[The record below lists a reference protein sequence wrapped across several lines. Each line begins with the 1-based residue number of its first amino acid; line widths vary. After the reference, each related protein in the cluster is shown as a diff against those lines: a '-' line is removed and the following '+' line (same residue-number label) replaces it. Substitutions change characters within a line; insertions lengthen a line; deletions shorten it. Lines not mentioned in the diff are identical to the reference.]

1 MLAKIVTGI
10 QSRGASWYLRKYS
23 LSKRE
28 KPQGRQTTVL
38 AAFLVS
44 FPSHELQV
52 VAMGTGTKCLGSSR
66 LSRYGD
72 VVNDSHVEAIAR
84 RCLLRWGCFPFP
96 FVANMGFAPTSRDFT
111 LLFQRSNCESSGQ
124 CSTEFWENFS
134 KTGLQTPYRGVANRS
149 DKEMADKIDGEIV
162 VRLLPVERN
171 GAISSAMTPDYLLRR
186 LENSGLHRTDNLT
199 IDVDGVFATPFH
211 SLVHLHG
218 LGMVRRK
225 PGRGETTLSVSCS
238 DKIAHSNVVGLQ
250 GSLLSHF
257 IQQPIYMSSIT
268 IGQPACEN
276 AECLNLENQLAESLY
291 LRVLPISK
299 ELQSPFKLN
308 NQKIFQAPV
317 PPKEFLQ
324 VQCSTGHTYL
334 TCGYSICWNRL
345 GLHEVIL
352 GTTGR
357 KRGTSTKG
365 ALSPSTESSLCNG
378 FWRLLRHL
386 YMFLPPDSKWK
397 CFLILSS
404 RLWPKITEQLSE
416 FLRTAHVSQTGFR
429 SHQISRCSSVHLDCE
444 DCKKNRGMKEVL
456 IASGLLWRVPC
467 SISLQARHDDCN

>member
-96 FVANMGFAPTSRDFT
+96 FVANMGFAPTR
-111 LLFQRSNCESSGQ
+111 Q

-365 ALSPSTESSLCNG
+365 ALSPSTESSLCKK
-378 FWRLLRHL
+378 RLLEAFASL
-386 YMFLPPDSKWK
+386 V
-397 CFLILSS
+397 
-404 RLWPKITEQLSE
+404 
-416 FLRTAHVSQTGFR
+416 HVSSTGFKVEMFSYLELKR
-429 SHQISRCSSVHLDCE
+429 NITANSSLVLMCECKQRHIMAKDYRAAVRIFKNSPCFTNWFQKSPDLEMFFCSS
-444 DCKKNRGMKEVL
+444 
-456 IASGLLWRVPC
+456 
-467 SISLQARHDDCN
+467 